1 VVVVVTTL
9 AIVACGKRGP
19 PLPPLVKLPV
29 APTELSAERHGPT
42 VDLQLTV
49 PAANTDGTRPAN
61 VARVDVYGITGP
73 AALTDDQIVKLGT
86 LVASVP
92 VKAPRD
98 PNQTIDPDEPE
109 STIEAPEGKGLD
121 QGARARVAERLTP
134 EVDTPVDLSKAT
146 TRKRSETALPAGPLL
161 PPPLSVPSRTYVG
174 VGVSAKGRRG
184 PLSQR
189 VSVALTKPPAA
200 PAAPD
205 VDYNEQAITVA
216 WTPAGVAEPTPPPG
230 GDEVLPSAP
239 IGVTPRT
246 LGYNV
251 YQVSDAEP
259 PGMTRLTK
267 AAVSETHFSDQRIA
281 WGERRCYVVRAVET
295 IADASVEG
303 DESAPACVTLT
314 DTFPP
319 AAPKGLQAVSTEGA
333 INLIWDA
340 NTEKD
345 VRGYIVL
352 RGVAAAATLEAIVM
366 EPIQETSF
374 KDGVQPGVRYAY
386 AVQAVDSA
394 GNVSPMSARV
404 EETAR

>member
-1 VVVVVTTL
+1 
-9 AIVACGKRGP
+9 
-19 PLPPLVKLPV
+19 
-29 APTELSAERHGPT
+29 
-42 VDLQLTV
+42 
-49 PAANTDGTRPAN
+49 
-61 VARVDVYGITGP
+61 
-73 AALTDDQIVKLGT
+73 
-86 LVASVP
+86 
-92 VKAPRD
+92 
-98 PNQTIDPDEPE
+98 
-109 STIEAPEGKGLD
+109 
-121 QGARARVAERLTP
+121 
-134 EVDTPVDLSKAT
+134 
-146 TRKRSETALPAGPLL
+146 
-161 PPPLSVPSRTYVG
+161 VG

-189 VSVALTKPPAA
+189 VIVALTKAPAA

-205 VDYNEQAITVA
+205 VGYTEQAITVA

-230 GDEVLPSAP
+230 ADEVLPSTP

-303 DESAPACVTLT
+303 DESAPSCVTLT

-352 RGVAAAATLEAIVM
+352 RGAAAAATLEAIVM